1 MRLARPL
8 VVRFDE
14 WRKSMA
20 TLEQSIDVNVPAA
33 TAYAF
38 WLRAEDYPRFMEGVR
53 EVRPAGDNRLH
64 WRAVRHEHEVEW
76 DSEITETIPDQLI
89 RWRDLA
95 GQHHGS
101 LAFEPL
107 QAGQTRIRMRMEFD
121 ALPID
126 REQALT
132 QRVAGDLDRFKRMAE
147 QQGMASAGNSV
158 AGANANANAHAN
170 SNGNV
175 DVNAD
180 ATRSPVGKTVGQT
193 GAEREEAQASAHASA
208 TSGTQ
213 QSQSASGQHQEAEQ
227 DGAGHGDGNARS
239 GPQAWLRSQFAGWED
254 PMALV
259 RKVTEEADQLF
270 ARFIGRPIAA
280 KSGEG
285 GEAGKWMPPVE
296 VLQRDDRLLI
306 CVDLPGI
313 SRDSV
318 NVEVQRD
325 RVLVDGERKETFAS
339 GSAPGFRRSE
349 RSYGPFHRTV
359 PLPEG
364 VDPDSAQA
372 SMRDGVLEIS
382 LRMPSPAERRGK
394 RLDIQD

>member
-1 MRLARPL
+1 
-8 VVRFDE
+8 
-14 WRKSMA
+14 MA

-33 TAYAF
+33 TAYAL

-53 EVRPAGDNRLH
+53 EVRHAGDKRLH
-64 WRAVRHEHEVEW
+64 WRAMRHEHEVEW

-147 QQGMASAGNSV
+147 QQGMPAAAGSD
-158 AGANANANAHAN
+158 AGADVNANAHA
-170 SNGNV
+170 
-175 DVNAD
+175 DANAD
-180 ATRSPVGKTVGQT
+180 ATQSPVGKTVGQT
-193 GAEREEAQASAHASA
+193 GAEREQAQASATSSA
-208 TSGTQ
+208 Q
-213 QSQSASGQHQEAEQ
+213 AASGEHQEGEQ
-227 DGAGHGDGNARS
+227 DGAGRTDGTARG

-318 NVEVQRD
+318 NVEIQRD
-325 RVLVDGERKETFAS
+325 RVLVDGERKEAFVS
-339 GSAPGFRRSE
+339 GNAPGFRRSE

>member
-1 MRLARPL
+1 
-8 VVRFDE
+8 
-14 WRKSMA
+14 MA

-33 TAYAF
+33 TAYAL
-38 WLRAEDYPRFMEGVR
+38 WLRVEDYPRFMEGVR
-53 EVRPAGDNRLH
+53 EVSRAAGNRLH
-64 WRAVRHEHEVEW
+64 WRAMRHEREVEW
-76 DSEITETIPDQLI
+76 DSEITDTIPDQLI
-89 RWRDLA
+89 RWRDLG

-132 QRVAGDLDRFKRMAE
+132 QRIAGDLDRFKRMAE
-147 QQGMASAGNSV
+147 QQGMPAGGSDASAS
-158 AGANANANAHAN
+158 AYASADAY
-170 SNGNV
+170 
-175 DVNAD
+175 AD
-180 ATRSPVGKTVGQT
+180 ATQSPVGKTVGQT
-193 GAEREEAQASAHASA
+193 GAEREEVRASSTAGAQQAQDAPGAQDDS
-208 TSGTQ
+208 
-213 QSQSASGQHQEAEQ
+213 ER
-227 DGAGHGDGNARS
+227 DGAGRSDGSARG

-313 SRDSV
+313 SRESV

-325 RVLVDGERKETFAS
+325 RVLVDGERKEDVAS
-339 GSAPGFRRSE
+339 GNAPGFRRSE

>member
-1 MRLARPL
+1 MRRAALPAAG
-8 VVRFDE
+8 FDE

-20 TLEQSIDVNVPAA
+20 TLEQSIDVNVPTA
-33 TAYAF
+33 TAYAL
-38 WLRAEDYPRFMEGVR
+38 WLRVEDYPRFMEGVR
-53 EVRPAGDNRLH
+53 EVRRAGENRLH

-76 DSEITETIPDQLI
+76 DSEITETIPDQSI
-89 RWRDLA
+89 RWRDLG

-101 LAFEPL
+101 LVFEPL
-107 QAGQTRIRMRMEFD
+107 RAGQSRIRMRMEFD

-147 QQGMASAGNSV
+147 EQGTAATADASAYAHANV
-158 AGANANANAHAN
+158 NANANAD
-170 SNGNV
+170 V

-193 GAEREEAQASAHASA
+193 DDERAQASA
-208 TSGTQ
+208 TSGAQ
-213 QSQSASGQHQEAEQ
+213 QAQARAGEPHESDQ
-227 DGAGHGDGNARS
+227 DAAGRADGTARG

-270 ARFIGRPIAA
+270 ARFIGRPIVA

-285 GEAGKWMPPVE
+285 GEAGKWMPAVE

-318 NVEVQRD
+318 NVEIQRD

>member
-1 MRLARPL
+1 
-8 VVRFDE
+8 
-14 WRKSMA
+14 MA

-33 TAYAF
+33 TAYAL
-38 WLRAEDYPRFMEGVR
+38 WLRPEDYPRFMEGVR
-53 EVRPAGDNRLH
+53 EVRHAGDNRLH

-76 DSEITETIPDQLI
+76 DSEMTETIPDQLI
-89 RWRDLA
+89 RWRDLG

-147 QQGMASAGNSV
+147 QQGMPAAGHGV
-158 AGANANANAHAN
+158 TGAGANANVHVNARANAT
-170 SNGNV
+170 GNA

-180 ATRSPVGKTVGQT
+180 ATQSPVGKTVGQT
-193 GAEREEAQASAHASA
+193 GAEREEARASAQASA
-208 TSGTQ
+208 TSGAQ
-213 QSQSASGQHQEAEQ
+213 QAQAASGEHRDGEE
-227 DGAGHGDGNARS
+227 DGAGRADGTARG

-254 PMALV
+254 PLALV

-325 RVLVDGERKETFAS
+325 RVLVDGERKEEFAS

>member
-1 MRLARPL
+1 
-8 VVRFDE
+8 
-14 WRKSMA
+14 MA
-20 TLEQSIDVNVPAA
+20 TLEQGIDVNVPAA
-33 TAYAF
+33 TAYAL
-38 WLRAEDYPRFMEGVR
+38 WLRPEDYPRFMEGVR
-53 EVRPAGDNRLH
+53 EVRNAGDNRLH
-64 WRAVRHEHEVEW
+64 WRAMRHEHEVEW
-76 DSEITETIPDQLI
+76 DSEIIETIPDRLI
-89 RWRDLA
+89 RWRDLG

-101 LAFEPL
+101 LSFEPL
-107 QAGQTRIRMRMEFD
+107 QSGQTRIRMRMEFD

-147 QQGMASAGNSV
+147 QQDMPAEGDAARGVNAYASAGAS
-158 AGANANANAHAN
+158 AHA
-170 SNGNV
+170 GVNV

-180 ATRSPVGKTVGQT
+180 ATRSPVGKAVGQT
-193 GAEREEAQASAHASA
+193 GAEREEAQASAS
-208 TSGTQ
+208 SGAQ
-213 QSQSASGQHQEAEQ
+213 QGQSAPGGQQEGERRESAQ
-227 DGAGHGDGNARS
+227 DEAGRTDGTARG

-313 SRDSV
+313 RRDQV

-325 RVLVDGERKETFAS
+325 RVLVDGERKEAFAS
-339 GSAPGFRRSE
+339 GDAPGFRRSE

>member
-1 MRLARPL
+1 
-8 VVRFDE
+8 
-14 WRKSMA
+14 MA
-20 TLEQSIDVNVPAA
+20 TLEQSIDVNAPAA
-33 TAYAF
+33 TAYAL
-38 WLRAEDYPRFMEGVR
+38 WLRPESYPRFMEGVR
-53 EVRPAGDNRLH
+53 EVSHIGDNRLH
-64 WRAVRHEHEVEW
+64 WRAVRHQHEVEW
-76 DSEITETIPDQLI
+76 DSEITQTIPDQLI
-89 RWRDLA
+89 RWRDLG

-147 QQGMASAGNSV
+147 QQGMPEAAGSDAVSGTGNASAS
-158 AGANANANAHAN
+158 ANAYASAEAA
-170 SNGNV
+170 G
-175 DVNAD
+175 NAD
-180 ATRSPVGKTVGQT
+180 ATQSPVGKTVGQT
-193 GAEREEAQASAHASA
+193 GAEREEASASAS
-208 TSGTQ
+208 SGAQ
-213 QSQSASGQHQEAEQ
+213 QAQAAPGAHRESEQ
-227 DGAGHGDGNARS
+227 DGAGRSEGTARG

-306 CVDLPGI
+306 CIDLPGI

-325 RVLVDGERKETFAS
+325 RVLVDGERKDDFAS
-339 GSAPGFRRSE
+339 GNAPGFRRSE

-382 LRMPSPAERRGK
+382 LRMPSPTERRGK

>member
-1 MRLARPL
+1 
-8 VVRFDE
+8 
-14 WRKSMA
+14 MA
-20 TLEQSIDVNVPAA
+20 TLEQSIDVNMPAA
-33 TAYAF
+33 AAYAL

-53 EVRPAGDNRLH
+53 EVSRAADNRLH
-64 WRAVRHEHEVEW
+64 WRATRHEHEVEW

-89 RWRDLA
+89 RWRDLG

-132 QRVAGDLDRFKRMAE
+132 QRIAGDLDRFKRMAE
-147 QQGMASAGNSV
+147 QQGMPAGGGNATAGAGVNASANA
-158 AGANANANAHAN
+158 AGHAD
-170 SNGNV
+170 G
-175 DVNAD
+175 NAD
-180 ATRSPVGKTVGQT
+180 ATQSSVGKTVGQT
-193 GAEREEAQASAHASA
+193 GAEREEARASA
-208 TSGTQ
+208 TAGAQ
-213 QSQSASGQHQEAEQ
+213 RAHAASGAQGDTEQ
-227 DGAGHGDGNARS
+227 DGAGRSDGSARG

-270 ARFIGRPIAA
+270 ARFMGRPIAA

-306 CVDLPGI
+306 CIDLPGI

-318 NVEVQRD
+318 NVEIQRD
-325 RVLVDGERKETFAS
+325 RVLVDGERKDDFAS
-339 GSAPGFRRSE
+339 GNAPGFRRSE

-382 LRMPSPAERRGK
+382 LRMPTPSERRGK

>member
-1 MRLARPL
+1 
-8 VVRFDE
+8 
-14 WRKSMA
+14 MA

-33 TAYAF
+33 TAYGL
-38 WLRAEDYPRFMEGVR
+38 WLQAEAYPRFMEGVR
-53 EVRPAGDNRLH
+53 EVRQAGDKRLH

-76 DSEITETIPDQLI
+76 DSEITEAIPDQLI
-89 RWRDLA
+89 RWRDLG

-101 LAFEPL
+101 LNFEPL
-107 QAGQTRIRMRMEFD
+107 QASQTRIRMRMEFD

-147 QQGMASAGNSV
+147 QQDMPAAAGS
-158 AGANANANAHAN
+158 G
-170 SNGNV
+170 S
-175 DVNAD
+175 NAD
-180 ATRSPVGKTVGQT
+180 ADADATQSPVGKTVGQT
-193 GAEREEAQASAHASA
+193 GAEREEAQASAG
-208 TSGTQ
+208 SGTQ
-213 QSQSASGQHQEAEQ
+213 QAQADADEPQERPQ
-227 DGAGHGDGNARS
+227 DGAGRADGGARG

-254 PMALV
+254 PMTLV

-270 ARFIGRPIAA
+270 ARFVGRPIAA

-296 VLQRDDRLLI
+296 VLQRDDRLVI

-313 SRDSV
+313 SRDSI
-318 NVEVQRD
+318 NIEVQRD
-325 RVLVDGERKETFAS
+325 RVLVDGERKEESAA

-359 PLPEG
+359 PLPDG

-394 RLDIQD
+394 RLDIQT

>member
-1 MRLARPL
+1 
-8 VVRFDE
+8 
-14 WRKSMA
+14 MA

-33 TAYAF
+33 TAYAL
-38 WLRAEDYPRFMEGVR
+38 WLRVEDYPRFMEGVR
-53 EVRPAGDNRLH
+53 EVSHAGGHRLH
-64 WRAVRHEHEVEW
+64 WRAMRHEHEVEW

-89 RWRDLA
+89 RWRDLG

-147 QQGMASAGNSV
+147 QGAPAAGDSDAMTGASANAS
-158 AGANANANAHAN
+158 AGANAYASGTAAGNA
-170 SNGNV
+170 

-193 GAEREEAQASAHASA
+193 GAEREEARASTTPGAQQAQA
-208 TSGTQ
+208 
-213 QSQSASGQHQEAEQ
+213 ASGEHREQ
-227 DGAGHGDGNARS
+227 DGAGRGDGTARG

-306 CVDLPGI
+306 CIDLPGI

-325 RVLVDGERKETFAS
+325 RVLVDGERKDDFAS
-339 GSAPGFRRSE
+339 GNAPSFRRSE

-394 RLDIQD
+394 RLDIHD

>member
-1 MRLARPL
+1 
-8 VVRFDE
+8 
-14 WRKSMA
+14 MA

-33 TAYAF
+33 KAYAL

-53 EVRPAGDNRLH
+53 EVRHAGDNRLH
-64 WRAVRHEHEVEW
+64 WRGLRHDHEVEW
-76 DSEITETIPDQLI
+76 DSEITEAIPDQLI
-89 RWRDLA
+89 RWRDLN

-101 LAFEPL
+101 LSFEPL

-132 QRVAGDLDRFKRMAE
+132 LRLAGDLDRFKRLAE
-147 QQGMASAGNSV
+147 QEEMPAA
-158 AGANANANAHAN
+158 AGADA
-170 SNGNV
+170 
-175 DVNAD
+175 NAD
-180 ATRSPVGKTVGQT
+180 ATQSPVGKTVGQT
-193 GAEREEAQASAHASA
+193 GAERAEAQASAFASA
-208 TSGTQ
+208 STGARQAQADSG
-213 QSQSASGQHQEAEQ
+213 ADPEHAQ
-227 DGAGHGDGNARS
+227 DAAGRSDGGARG
-239 GPQAWLRSQFAGWED
+239 GPHAWLRSQFAAWED
-254 PMALV
+254 PMTLV

-296 VLQRDDRLLI
+296 VLQRDDRLVI

-313 SRDSV
+313 SRESV

-325 RVLVDGERKETFAS
+325 RVLVDGERKEENAA
-339 GSAPGFRRSE
+339 GNAPGFRRSE

-394 RLDIQD
+394 RLDIHD

>member
-1 MRLARPL
+1 
-8 VVRFDE
+8 
-14 WRKSMA
+14 MA

-33 TAYAF
+33 AAYAL
-38 WLRAEDYPRFMEGVR
+38 WLQAEGYPRFMEGVR
-53 EVRPAGDNRLH
+53 EVSRVADNRLH
-64 WRAVRHEHEVEW
+64 WRAMRHEHDVEW
-76 DSEITETIPDQLI
+76 NSEITETIPDQLI
-89 RWRDLA
+89 RWRDLG

-132 QRVAGDLDRFKRMAE
+132 QRIAGDLDRFKRMAE
-147 QQGMASAGNSV
+147 QQGMPAEGSDAMAGASAS
-158 AGANANANAHAN
+158 ANAYASADAAG
-170 SNGNV
+170 SA
-175 DVNAD
+175 DAYAD

-193 GAEREEAQASAHASA
+193 GAEREEARASTTAGAQQAQAA
-208 TSGTQ
+208 Q
-213 QSQSASGQHQEAEQ
+213 
-227 DGAGHGDGNARS
+227 GAHGDGEQDAAGRSDGAARG

-313 SRDSV
+313 SRESV
-318 NVEVQRD
+318 HVEVQRD
-325 RVLVDGERKETFAS
+325 RVLVDGERKDEFAS
-339 GSAPGFRRSE
+339 GNAPGFRRSE

-382 LRMPSPAERRGK
+382 LRMPSPAKRRGK

>member
-1 MRLARPL
+1 MRLAGPL
-8 VVRFDE
+8 LARFDE

-33 TAYAF
+33 TAYAR
-38 WLRAEDYPRFMEGVR
+38 WLRAEEYPRFMEGVR
-53 EVRPAGDNRLH
+53 EVRPTGDNRLH

-147 QQGMASAGNSV
+147 QQGMAAAAGSV
-158 AGANANANAHAN
+158 AGANAYAYANA
-170 SNGNV
+170 

-180 ATRSPVGKTVGQT
+180 ATQSSVGKTVGQT
-193 GAEREEAQASAHASA
+193 GAEREEAQASAQASA
-208 TSGTQ
+208 TSGAQ
-213 QSQSASGQHQEAEQ
+213 QAQSASGQHQEGEH
-227 DGAGHGDGNARS
+227 DGAGQADGAAHG

-296 VLQRDDRLLI
+296 VLQREDRLLI

-313 SRDSV
+313 GRNSV

-325 RVLVDGERKETFAS
+325 RVLVDGERKESFEA

-382 LRMPSPAERRGK
+382 LRMPSPTERRGK
-394 RLDIQD
+394 KLDIQD

>member
-1 MRLARPL
+1 
-8 VVRFDE
+8 
-14 WRKSMA
+14 MA
-20 TLEQSIDVNVPAA
+20 TLEQSIDVNVSAA
-33 TAYAF
+33 TAYAL

-53 EVRPAGDNRLH
+53 EVGRAGDKRLH
-64 WRAVRHEHEVEW
+64 WRAMRHEHEVEW

-89 RWRDLA
+89 RWRDLG

-107 QAGQTRIRMRMEFD
+107 HAGQTRIHMRMEFD

-132 QRVAGDLDRFKRMAE
+132 QRIAGDLDRFKRMAE
-147 QQGMASAGNSV
+147 QQGMPPAEGGNAMAGASVNAS
-158 AGANANANAHAN
+158 AGANAYASANAA
-170 SNGNV
+170 GNA

-180 ATRSPVGKTVGQT
+180 ATQSPVGKTVGQT
-193 GAEREEAQASAHASA
+193 GAEREEARA
-208 TSGTQ
+208 SGTAGAQ
-213 QSQSASGQHQEAEQ
+213 QAQAASGAHRESEQ
-227 DGAGHGDGNARS
+227 DGAGRS
-239 GPQAWLRSQFAGWED
+239 EGAGRGGPQAWLRSQFAGWEE

-325 RVLVDGERKETFAS
+325 RVLVDGERKDDFAS
-339 GSAPGFRRSE
+339 GNAPGFRRSE